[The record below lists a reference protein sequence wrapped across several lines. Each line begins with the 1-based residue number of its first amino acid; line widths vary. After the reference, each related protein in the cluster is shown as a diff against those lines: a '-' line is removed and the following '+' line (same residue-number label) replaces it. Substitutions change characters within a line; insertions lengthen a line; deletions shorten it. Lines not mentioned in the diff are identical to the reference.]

1 MAKFPYASFR
11 IELGPGRR
19 LGPGKVRLL
28 ELIGQ
33 LGSISAA
40 AREMG
45 MSYRR
50 AWLLVE
56 ESNALFSAPLVESSA
71 GGTGGGGARLTAL
84 GEMAIAAY
92 RNIERQITPLVGAQ
106 MSAVPEF
113 GGAASSSPEKPRQ
126 GDA

>member
-1 MAKFPYASFR
+1 MTQYPHATFR

-28 ELIGQ
+28 QLIDQ

-40 AREMG
+40 ARDMG

-56 ESNALFSAPLVESSA
+56 ESNQLFDVPLVESTT
-71 GGTGGGGARLTAL
+71 GGSGGGGARLTETGRKAV
-84 GEMAIAAY
+84 AIYSDIAADVDA
-92 RNIERQITPLVGAQ
+92 LVTNKLA
-106 MSAVPEF
+106 AVPDF
-113 GGAASSSPEKPRQ
+113 GATAKSRSGK
-126 GDA
+126 